1 MPSVQRAST
10 CSRLLCCTT
19 GHKNSLLH
27 DTALWK
33 TSSTSKAA
41 SRSASAKASNKSH
54 GGSPTRARFAC
65 LHVCCPRVRLSAD
78 ADVAFAVSGCRI
90 CLLLFSSPTRHLL
103 SLSCRIGHP
112 ADQDVNV
119 PLGKA
124 SLQTS
129 RRTLSLPPPFA
140 NTPAS
145 TTQITHRVSVS
156 LAAPP
161 LFSALLNRITC
172 STPSTREAKGNTA
185 ENKMFDAQ
193 SLRLVDGKCPE
204 IGTVGLTLNICGP
217 YAAYVIC
224 PRIVAEPDGCRTQL
238 LPTAGC
244 ICGH

>member
-1 MPSVQRAST
+1 MSLRVISGFCITWLRKQPVHMPSVQRAST

-78 ADVAFAVSGCRI
+78 ADVAFVVSGCRI

-129 RRTLSLPPPFA
+129 RRTLSLPPH
-140 NTPAS
+140 S
-145 TTQITHRVSVS
+145 QTH
-156 LAAPP
+156 
-161 LFSALLNRITC
+161 
-172 STPSTREAKGNTA
+172 
-185 ENKMFDAQ
+185 
-193 SLRLVDGKCPE
+193 
-204 IGTVGLTLNICGP
+204 
-217 YAAYVIC
+217 
-224 PRIVAEPDGCRTQL
+224 PRQR
-238 LPTAGC
+238 
-244 ICGH
+244 HK